1 MDKKI
6 KIFQFR
12 DEHLKDLQA
21 ILLEYMTFIAN
32 SMIKPPWNYS
42 IDVEGEVNFTMSNL
56 DKFKEPDGRLLLVE
70 VDGQIAGT
78 ISMRKIRED
87 SMEIKRM
94 YVRTSYR
101 GKNLGDFMIEKMVGI
116 AKLDGF
122 SKIYLDTANFMSAA
136 IYLYRKL
143 GFVET
148 KSYPECIVPKELWNR
163 WIFMVK
169 AL

>member
-6 KIFQFR
+6 KIFQFI

-21 ILLEYMTFIAN
+21 ILLEYMTFIAK

-78 ISMRKIRED
+78 ISMRKIREIGP
-87 SMEIKRM
+87 SLTWLVPGI
-94 YVRTSYR
+94 
-101 GKNLGDFMIEKMVGI
+101 GAQGGDLEQSVTIPNSNKGVGI
-116 AKLDGF
+116 INVSRSIIYSGNQSLDE
-122 SKIYLDTANFMSAA
+122 IRNAA
-136 IYLYRKL
+136 INYNKQINKFLIH
-143 GFVET
+143 E
-148 KSYPECIVPKELWNR
+148 
-163 WIFMVK
+163 
-169 AL
+169 